1 MLNPI
6 HLLQFAN
13 FQIFITVCKL
23 LHRCYNRLT
32 LFRLTKSVLRVCL
45 DSISSEKKNFYC
57 NIKNLY
63 YLSILNSR
71 RVVTILEKT

>member
-1 MLNPI
+1 MLNSI
-6 HLLQFAN
+6 LLLQFAN
-13 FQIFITVCKL
+13 FQTFITACKL

-32 LFRLTKSVLRVCL
+32 LFRLTKSALRACL
-45 DSISSEKKNFYC
+45 DLTSSEKKIFYC

-71 RVVTILEKT
+71 RGVTILEKT